1 MERLTLSPYSL
12 PFILYIMRIVLICVL
27 GVLIWQS
34 NDARQFTADALQSA
48 SNLIEPDNNRN
59 QTIGEIIDDFLK

>member
-1 MERLTLSPYSL
+1 
-12 PFILYIMRIVLICVL
+12 MRIVLICVL

-59 QTIGEIIDDFLK
+59 QTIGEIIDDFLD